1 VTATQSGADDTDLS
15 IVITGAQVFCG
26 ETRHE
31 QSCGSTQHR
40 RPAGHANDNNLVV
53 SNFKGRTAVFEN
65 IPYQVGATGAST
77 SDSIVRPIESNSS
90 ASRMNFP

>member
-1 VTATQSGADDTDLS
+1 MSSLVVPRNIAALR
-15 IVITGAQVFCG
+15 VN
-26 ETRHE
+26 
-31 QSCGSTQHR
+31 
-40 RPAGHANDNNLVV
+40 ANDNNLVV